1 MLKDAM
7 KKRLKFADYKE
18 KSKSQHSSFFEVST
32 LKKGQL
38 KEKRE
43 DNLIKNVDKAMDFS
57 HDVNNLEAMMPSLKS
72 KMAKS
77 LLSTI
82 NKDREKRS
90 KKS

>member
-1 MLKDAM
+1 M
-7 KKRLKFADYKE
+7 K
-18 KSKSQHSSFFEVST
+18 T

-38 KEKRE
+38 EEKRE
-43 DNLIKNVDKAMDFS
+43 AHLIENVDRAMDFS
-57 HDVNNLEAMMPSLKS
+57 HDVNNLEAMMPTLKS

-90 KKS
+90 KKSQGSQGEIDEYSVAQDINTP